1 MKKYEN
7 NRQSFQKFKETNQRE
22 LMYIRHK
29 EEIDKK
35 NQRDIVK
42 KEKVNRSENLKCSM
56 KKIQE
61 EKKQK
66 FIETKAEHLFT
77 VSMLTQY
84 NAHNYNLK
92 KCIQQKLSKVKSDT
106 NSEKKKL
113 ALNEK
118 QNLLY
123 SHKIEREKT
132 ETTKLKMELSELE
145 KYEERYLK
153 DLKKTTVFKN
163 QLVKQFNRRL
173 YEDNS
178 RKANNSC
185 GNIPIDKYNSYS
197 YLNKKEMRTLSSTS
211 SKEKKSNI

>member
-1 MKKYEN
+1 
-7 NRQSFQKFKETNQRE
+7 
-22 LMYIRHK
+22 MYIRHK

-92 KCIQQKLSKVKSDT
+92 KCKCIQQKLSKVKSDT
-106 NSEKKKL
+106 NSENKKL

-118 QNLLY
+118 QN
-123 SHKIEREKT
+123 
-132 ETTKLKMELSELE
+132 LSELE

-211 SKEKKSNI
+211 IKEKKSYIKTMRS

>member
-1 MKKYEN
+1 
-7 NRQSFQKFKETNQRE
+7 
-22 LMYIRHK
+22 MYIRHK

-35 NQRDIVK
+35 NQRD
-42 KEKVNRSENLKCSM
+42 
-56 KKIQE
+56 
-61 EKKQK
+61 KQK

-92 KCIQQKLSKVKSDT
+92 KCKCIQQKLSKVKSDT

-118 QNLLY
+118 QNLLH

-145 KYEERYLK
+145 KYE

>member
-1 MKKYEN
+1 
-7 NRQSFQKFKETNQRE
+7 
-22 LMYIRHK
+22 MYIRHK

-61 EKKQK
+61 AKKQK

-92 KCIQQKLSKVKSDT
+92 KCKCIQQKLSKVKSDT

-113 ALNEK
+113 AINEK
-118 QNLLY
+118 QKLIYDNKL
-123 SHKIEREKT
+123 KKEKN
-132 ETTKLKMELSELE
+132 ETSKLKMELTQLE
-145 KYEERYLK
+145 KSEERYLK
-153 DLKKTTVFKN
+153 DLNT
-163 QLVKQFNRRL
+163 
-173 YEDNS
+173 
-178 RKANNSC
+178 
-185 GNIPIDKYNSYS
+185 IP
-197 YLNKKEMRTLSSTS
+197 TPV
-211 SKEKKSNI
+211 

>member
-92 KCIQQKLSKVKSDT
+92 KCKCIQQKLSKVKSDT

-113 ALNEK
+113 AL
-118 QNLLY
+118 
-123 SHKIEREKT
+123 
-132 ETTKLKMELSELE
+132 KLKMELSELE
-145 KYEERYLK
+145 KYEELYLK
-153 DLKKTTVFKN
+153 DLKKTTVFKK